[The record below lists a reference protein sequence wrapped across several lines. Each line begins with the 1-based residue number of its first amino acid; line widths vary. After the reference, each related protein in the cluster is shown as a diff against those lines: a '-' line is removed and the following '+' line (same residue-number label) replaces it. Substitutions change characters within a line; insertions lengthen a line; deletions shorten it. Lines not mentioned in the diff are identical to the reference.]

1 MSEGP
6 IDSDRIADYPHP
18 RETAELVG
26 HELAERTII
35 ETFASGRLAHAW
47 LFAGPPGIGKATLA
61 YRMARFLLRHGDQ
74 VPKDHK
80 AGLNVD
86 PNDPVARRIAAMSH
100 GNLLVLRRPWDSARK
115 RLKTVLTIDEVRRI
129 NNFFGLSAGEGGWR
143 VCIIDPADDMNAAAG
158 NALLK
163 TLEEPPAKSILI
175 VISHAPGR
183 LLATIRSRCRR
194 LNLTPPSEEQAR
206 HIVARCDPT
215 LTAKQIGGLVNLAQ
229 NSPGRALAL
238 AQQGGLDIYADL
250 NELLG
255 QLPSL
260 PDKALMSL
268 SERLAKGSDD
278 GPFSIALDLLSE
290 WLRRMVEGGATGIAH
305 GEAVDNE
312 QTVMNNVV
320 KLAPLDRW
328 VTAWEEV
335 GALQKKA
342 DALNLDR
349 KQTILQ
355 AFYKIQKT
363 CTAA

>member
-18 RETAELVG
+18 RETSELVG

-35 ETFASGRLAHAW
+35 ETMGSGRLPHAW

-61 YRMARFLLRHGDQ
+61 YRMARFLLRYGDQ
-74 VPKDHK
+74 IPKGHK

-86 PNDPVARRIAAMSH
+86 PNDPVAKRIAAMTHS
-100 GNLLVLRRPWDSARK
+100 NLLILRRPWDSARK
-115 RLKTVLTIDEVRRI
+115 RLKTVLTVDEVRRI
-129 NNFFGLSAGEGGWR
+129 NNFFGLAAGEEGWR
-143 VCIIDPADDMNAAAG
+143 VCIIDSADDMNAAAG

-163 TLEEPPAKSILI
+163 TLEEPPGKSILI

-194 LNLTPPSEEQAR
+194 LNLIAPSDEQAR

-215 LTAKQIGGLVNLAQ
+215 LTAKEIVGLVNLAQ

-238 AQQGGLDIYADL
+238 AQQNGLDVYANL
-250 NELLG
+250 NELLSH
-255 QLPSL
+255 LPSL
-260 PDKALMSL
+260 PDDTLIALSA
-268 SERLAKGSDD
+268 RLAKRNDD
-278 GPFSIALDLLSE
+278 GSFSIGLDLLSE
-290 WLRRMVEGGATGIAH
+290 WLRRMVDGAATGVAH

-312 QTVMNNVV
+312 QIVMSNVV
-320 KLAPLDRW
+320 KLASLDRW
-328 VTAWEEV
+328 VATWEELGV
-335 GALQKKA
+335 LRDKA

-355 AFYKIQKT
+355 AFYEIQKT
-363 CTAA
+363 CIAA